1 MIIQPNLL
9 TAMRVTTKAID
20 LSTERISTGQKVNR
34 AGDDPLAF
42 SSITNTKTSI
52 STAGIS
58 LSTLDYALNR
68 NDGRDQLM
76 ASMQDSMMRFNEL
89 TTMASGGFNK
99 LTDIIP
105 EMTSIEQ
112 AMVAMGNTTD
122 ASGQMFSG
130 NSAVVPF
137 VQNPATSVVTY
148 AGSAVDQTMTVE
160 GITLSGNIAGTP
172 LMQAF
177 NAMRTVLASMTAGTA
192 PSAAMVQSV
201 HDAVST
207 LVDIRTQ
214 GAAQASSATTIQTA
228 LTSRQ
233 DNEKSSVSRMQDADM
248 TAETI
253 KMSEGQKQY
262 EAIMKVTG
270 MRLSQHRLM
279 DFI

>member
-1 MIIQPNLL
+1 MIIKPNLM
-9 TAMRVTTKAID
+9 TAMRTTSASID
-20 LSTERISTGQKVNR
+20 VSAERISTGKRVNR

-52 STAGIS
+52 SSAGIS

-89 TTMASGGFNK
+89 ATMASGGFNK

-105 EMTSIEQ
+105 EMTAIEQ
-112 AMVAMGNTTD
+112 AMVSMGNTTD

-130 NSAVVPF
+130 NSTIVPF
-137 VQNPATSVVTY
+137 VQNPVTSVVTY
-148 AGSAVDQTMTVE
+148 AGSAIDQTMSVE
-160 GITLSGNIAGTP
+160 GITLSGAVAGTP
-172 LMQAF
+172 LMAAF
-177 NAMRTVLASMTAGTA
+177 NAMRTVLVSMTAGTA
-192 PSAAMVQSV
+192 PTMAMVQ
-201 HDAVST
+201 AVQASIST
-207 LVDIRTQ
+207 LVDFRTQ

-233 DNEKSSVSRMQDADM
+233 DNEKMSVSRMQDADL

-253 KMSEGQKQY
+253 SMSEGQKQY

-270 MRLSQHRLM
+270 MRLGQRRLM